1 MESAGRWTEGE
12 GHSEAG
18 TLAVGRE
25 WSVLCIID
33 PQLWDDWFNIF
44 YVIGGCC

>member
-1 MESAGRWTEGE
+1 MSVTYASIESAGRWTGGE

-25 WSVLCIID
+25 WSVLGIVD
-33 PQLWDDWFNIF
+33 PQL
-44 YVIGGCC
+44 